1 MRITNKELEF
11 IKTYWQAQFPAAK
24 LYLFGS
30 RADDGQR
37 GGDIDLLILNQERI
51 GTEEKIK
58 FLSGFM
64 NSCGEQKVDIVS
76 YAFNEDIPFKRI
88 ALETAVEL

>member
-1 MRITNKELEF
+1 
-11 IKTYWQAQFPAAK
+11 
-24 LYLFGS
+24 
-30 RADDGQR
+30 
-37 GGDIDLLILNQERI
+37 
-51 GTEEKIK
+51 
-58 FLSGFM
+58 M